1 MERTNAECNSALKDS
16 NSETT
21 LEEAYRKQIE
31 DPPKDDTV
39 SPIETIADTAIN
51 VNKNGDVTVQE
62 EAQRLAVG
70 ADSVESEATEQVS
83 SNVPE
88 TDNQSL
94 DKVSLKNDST
104 DSSSETP
111 QYDVKNVHYE
121 GDKAIYTDPS
131 SGSKYEWNNE
141 KQEWALR
148 NTVTY
153 GFEDDT
159 HTYTDA
165 DGTKFFWDKE
175 KRAWFPKIT
184 DDFMAQ
190 YQMSYGFSE
199 ETTTAVEEKPKQ
211 EPTLTEK
218 PEASGKGEE
227 NKGVKRKPST
237 PSWFE
242 VDDNENTKVYVS
254 NLPEEYTEEE
264 FVDLMQ
270 KCGLVMRDPASGNM
284 KVKLYRDSD
293 GHLKGDALCTYI
305 RVESVDLALKLLD
318 GYDFKSKK
326 IKVERAKFQLKGE
339 YDPKLKPKTKKRK
352 DKQKLKR
359 MQEKLFDWRPEKK
372 IGERSKHERVVIVKN
387 LFESSM
393 FDKDVSLILEFQQ
406 DLREEC
412 SKCGQ
417 VRKVMLYDRH
427 PEGVAQINMSC
438 PEEADEC
445 VNLLNGR
452 WFGKRK
458 ITAEIWDGK
467 TKYKIAETD
476 AEISQRLD
484 KWDQFLE
491 AEDAS
496 TAAT

>member
-1 MERTNAECNSALKDS
+1 MSVIMEFEN
-16 NSETT
+16 
-21 LEEAYRKQIE
+21 
-31 DPPKDDTV
+31 V
-39 SPIETIADTAIN
+39 SPSDSKCVTAASE
-51 VNKNGDVTVQE
+51 KESQE
-62 EAQRLAVG
+62 SAIV
-70 ADSVESEATEQVS
+70 
-83 SNVPE
+83 NVPE
-88 TDNQSL
+88 TIAFEI
-94 DKVSLKNDST
+94 VSEENKSKDCTLVNT
-104 DSSSETP
+104 EYAVTNSSETP
-111 QYDVKNVHYE
+111 DPNSQNSDDDQISKNDKDVESPETSKYSAKNVHYE

-131 SGSKYEWNNE
+131 SGCQYEWNKE
-141 KQEWALR
+141 KEEWSLR
-148 NTVTY
+148 SSVSY

-159 HTYTDA
+159 HTYTDT

-175 KRAWFPKIT
+175 KHAWFPKIT

-190 YQMSYGFSE
+190 YQMNYGFSE
-199 ETTTAVEEKPKQ
+199 EAKSSTQEKTKEEPKVEEKP
-211 EPTLTEK
+211 EVTEK
-218 PEASGKGEE
+218 PEG
-227 NKGVKRKPST
+227 NKGVKRKPSAPT
-237 PSWFE
+237 WFE
-242 VDDNENTKVYVS
+242 VDDNQNTKVYVS

-270 KCGLVMRDPASGNM
+270 KCGLVMRDAATGKM
-284 KVKLYRDSD
+284 KVKLYRDSG

-318 GYDFKSKK
+318 GYDFKNKK
-326 IKVERAKFQLKGE
+326 IKVERAKFQMKGE
-339 YDPKLKPKTKKRK
+339 YDPKLKPKMKKRK
-352 DKQKLKR
+352 EKQKLKR
-359 MQEKLFDWRPEKK
+359 MQEKLFDWRPEKM

-387 LFESSM
+387 LFEPSM

-412 SKCGQ
+412 SKCGE
-417 VRKVMLYDRH
+417 VRKVMLFDRH

-445 VNLLNGR
+445 VKLLNDR

-484 KWDQFLE
+484 KWDKFLE
-491 AEDAS
+491 AED
-496 TAAT
+496 TQTEAT

>member
-1 MERTNAECNSALKDS
+1 MESANINAESDKS
-16 NSETT
+16 TSETS
-21 LEEAYRKQIE
+21 LKKACVNEL
-31 DPPKDDTV
+31 KDDTSQTEGVFETAVPVNNKEIGDSTTQEDTQKEGVGGIDSQNTEEVNRNIPDTGNNVIVKNV
-39 SPIETIADTAIN
+39 STESSDTA
-51 VNKNGDVTVQE
+51 K
-62 EAQRLAVG
+62 
-70 ADSVESEATEQVS
+70 
-83 SNVPE
+83 
-88 TDNQSL
+88 
-94 DKVSLKNDST
+94 
-104 DSSSETP
+104 
-111 QYDVKNVHYE
+111 YDPKNVHYE

-131 SGSKYEWNNE
+131 SGCQYEWNNE
-141 KQEWALR
+141 KQEWTLR

-165 DGTKFFWDKE
+165 DGIKFFWDKD
-175 KRAWFPKIT
+175 KHAWFPKIT

-199 ETTTAVEEKPKQ
+199 ENTAAPAEEKITKQ
-211 EPTLTEK
+211 EPKSAEK
-218 PEASGKGEE
+218 PEAHEKTEE

-237 PSWFE
+237 PTWFE
-242 VDDNENTKVYVS
+242 VDDNQNTKVYVS
-254 NLPEEYTEEE
+254 NLPEDYTEEE

-270 KCGLVMRDPASGNM
+270 KCGLVMRDPATGKM
-284 KVKLYRDSD
+284 KIKLYRDTD

-318 GYDFKSKK
+318 GYDFKTKK
-326 IKVERAKFQLKGE
+326 IKVERAKFQMKGE

-352 DKQKLKR
+352 EKQKLKK
-359 MQEKLFDWRPEKK
+359 MQEKLFDWRPEKM
-372 IGERSKHERVVIVKN
+372 IGERAKHERVVIVKN
-387 LFESSM
+387 LFEPSM

-491 AEDAS
+491 AENTS
-496 TAAT
+496 TECK

>member
-1 MERTNAECNSALKDS
+1 MESANVNAESGENT
-16 NSETT
+16 SETP
-21 LEEAYRKQIE
+21 LKEACEKELDDDPITVDTSQTEAVSETAVHVSKKEQGDSTTQE
-31 DPPKDDTV
+31 DTHREGVD
-39 SPIETIADTAIN
+39 N
-51 VNKNGDVTVQE
+51 VG
-62 EAQRLAVG
+62 
-70 ADSVESEATEQVS
+70 SENTKEVS
-83 SNVPE
+83 SNIPE
-88 TDNQSL
+88 TDNN
-94 DKVSLKNDST
+94 VNLKNDNT
-104 DSSSETP
+104 ESSETAK
-111 QYDVKNVHYE
+111 YDPKNVHYE

-131 SGSKYEWNNE
+131 SGCQYEWNNE

-165 DGTKFFWDKE
+165 DGTKFFWDKD
-175 KRAWFPKIT
+175 KHAWFPKIT

-199 ETTTAVEEKPKQ
+199 EKTAAPAEEKIKQ
-211 EPTLTEK
+211 EPKITEK
-218 PEASGKGEE
+218 PETSEKTEE
-227 NKGVKRKPST
+227 IKGVKRKPST
-237 PSWFE
+237 PTWFE
-242 VDDNENTKVYVS
+242 VDDNQNTKVYVS

-270 KCGLVMRDPASGNM
+270 KCGLVMRDPATGKM
-284 KVKLYRDSD
+284 KVKLYRNSD
-293 GHLKGDALCTYI
+293 GRLKGDALCTYI

-318 GYDFKSKK
+318 GYDFKTKK
-326 IKVERAKFQLKGE
+326 IKVERAKFQMKGE

-352 DKQKLKR
+352 EKQKLKK
-359 MQEKLFDWRPEKK
+359 MQEKLFDWRPEKM
-372 IGERSKHERVVIVKN
+372 IGERAKHERVVIVKN
-387 LFESSM
+387 LFEPSM

-445 VNLLNGR
+445 VNLLNDR

-458 ITAEIWDGK
+458 ITAQIWDGK

-491 AEDAS
+491 AEDTS
-496 TAAT
+496 TEAK